1 MTSSKANKPGK
12 PKISTNADF
21 AEGSHEVVAG
31 AKVIDEVTYGGLVPG
46 KKYTLK
52 AELINKADGKT
63 VLGTGEATFTPDAA
77 EGMEPVTITVN
88 DDVEGPVEAAVAF
101 EELTSVEVND
111 KGEETPGT
119 DSEKP
124 NHIADHKDINDKDQ
138 TVPKPGKPSE
148 TPGEG
153 HGHGNGDDDD
163 HGKGNGDGGSS
174 KSDWP
179 WWLLLIPGLGI
190 VKIITDG
197 HDGGHNGGHDGGNG
211 DHDGGNGHNGVTE
224 DNGHGGDQGDDRDVT
239 VLDATPPEDA
249 YPVEDAGRPLPSNA
263 ERVDIKSV
271 PSGATKLDPGM
282 QDFIK

>member
-1 MTSSKANKPGK
+1 M
-12 PKISTNADF
+12 
-21 AEGSHEVVAG
+21 
-31 AKVIDEVTYGGLVPG
+31 TYGGLVPG

-52 AELINKADGKT
+52 AELINKADGKA
-63 VLGTGEATFTPDAA
+63 VLGTGEATFTPKTA

-111 KGEETPGT
+111 KGEDTPDT
-119 DSEKP
+119 DPEKP

-148 TPGEG
+148 APGEG
-153 HGHGNGDDDD
+153 HGHGNGDGGDNN
-163 HGKGNGDGGSS
+163 HNHGNGNGNGKGKGNGDGGSS

-190 VKIITDG
+190 VKIIADG
-197 HDGGHNGGHDGGNG
+197 HDGGHNGGHDGGNGGNG

-224 DNGHGGDQGDDRDVT
+224 DNGHGGDHGDDRDVT

-249 YPVEDAGRPLPSNA
+249 YPVEDAGQPLPSNA

>member
-1 MTSSKANKPGK
+1 MTTEPTGETTKPGKPEVPTSETTTTVTTSKANKPGE
-12 PKISTNADF
+12 PWVTTNADF
-21 AEGSHEVVAG
+21 AEGSHEVVPG

-52 AELINKADGKT
+52 AELINKADGET
-63 VLGTGEATFTPDAA
+63 VLGTAEATFTPKTA
-77 EGMEPVTITVN
+77 EGMVPVTITVN

-119 DSEKP
+119 DSDKP
-124 NHIADHKDINDKDQ
+124 NHIAEHKDINDKDQ
-138 TVPKPGKPSE
+138 TVPKPK
-148 TPGEG
+148 TPG
-153 HGHGNGDDDD
+153 N
-163 HGKGNGDGGSS
+163 GGSS

-211 DHDGGNGHNGVTE
+211 GNGHNEVTE
-224 DNGHGGDQGDDRDVT
+224 DNGRGGDHGDDRDVT

-249 YPVEDAGRPLPSNA
+249 YPVEDAGQPLPSNA